1 MSSANGS
8 FGVRLESLQTYHFRN
23 LASAKVFFSPSTNL
37 IQGNNGQGKTNLLE
51 AIYCLGYG
59 RSFRTV
65 KLRECVRH
73 GEQSCSVRGQVRHT
87 GVNRDVQVSVSAV
100 QKQLLISEK
109 TVPIADFLGN
119 LHVLA
124 FTNDHLKIVRGGPSE
139 RRNFINRA
147 MVSLS
152 PGYVRRLATYGRAL
166 RQRNALLATI
176 RDNRST
182 GERTV
187 LESWEEKLI
196 QDGARIIENR
206 REYVEGLKQV
216 LPQEVFGEKLD
227 VEYVSNVSFAG
238 PSAQEI
244 ESEFRVGLERTRQRD
259 SRFGFTSVGPH
270 RDDLKLRIQTRPV
283 STFGSSGQQRSA
295 LLSLYFAQMEVHL
308 GRHGFYPIFLIDD
321 VEAELDATRFRS
333 FLHYLAD
340 RTQVFLA
347 TAKRT
352 LLQEISPAFHQEL
365 QRFEID
371 QGEISTRAR

>member
-1 MSSANGS
+1 M
-8 FGVRLESLQTYHFRN
+8 
-23 LASAKVFFSPSTNL
+23 
-37 IQGNNGQGKTNLLE
+37 
-51 AIYCLGYG
+51 
-59 RSFRTV
+59 
-65 KLRECVRH
+65 
-73 GEQSCSVRGQVRHT
+73 HT
-87 GVNRDVQVSVSAV
+87 GVKRDVQVSVSPG
-100 QKQLLISEK
+100 QKQLLISKK

-124 FTNDHLKIVRGGPSE
+124 FTNDHLKIVRGGPIE

-166 RQRNALLATI
+166 RQRNALLMMT

-182 GERTV
+182 VEGTV
-187 LESWEEKLI
+187 LESWEERLI

-227 VEYVSNVSFAG
+227 VEYVSNVSSAG
-238 PSAQEI
+238 PGAQEI
-244 ESEFRVGLERTRQRD
+244 ESEFRVGLERARKRD
-259 SRFGFTSVGPH
+259 SQFGFTSVGPH
-270 RDDLKLRIQTRPV
+270 RDDLKMRLQTRPV
-283 STFGSSGQQRSA
+283 STFASSGQQRSA

-365 QRFEID
+365 QKFEID
-371 QGEISTRAR
+371 QGKISVRTR